1 MEYKK
6 INWKKEKVFDLEI
19 FPDKLKRCKLFVEK
33 TFSKNLNCKMLNR
46 EQKLNISSDR

>member
-19 FPDKLKRCKLFVEK
+19 FPDKLKRCKFCR
-33 TFSKNLNCKMLNR
+33 KN
-46 EQKLNISSDR
+46 IF